1 MKDSKLLRPIA
12 LFGLLVLSQTA
23 WSKPEEAQSEA
34 VGHCR
39 LIGEVVGNSGY
50 GKNPRWQ
57 PIAKTYAQKK
67 AEALGATH
75 IVFTGYKN
83 IGSFNGEAD
92 AKAYSCP

>member
-50 GKNPRWQ
+50 GKNPR
-57 PIAKTYAQKK
+57 
-67 AEALGATH
+67 
-75 IVFTGYKN
+75 
-83 IGSFNGEAD
+83 
-92 AKAYSCP
+92 